1 MPGTCADHGPGRER
15 DQAAEPVPDP
25 GVDDAGHVAGAGQVP
40 FGDGVGEDLP
50 GVQAG
55 QFGAAQ
61 GAPQPPGL
69 VARPAAVFG
78 GQGGQEQV
86 AVALLAGGGG
96 LGGPDRVQ
104 HGQVVGVG
112 ESLLAG
118 LGRRELLAVAVQHAG
133 QHAQRR
139 ARRGRL
145 GGRGGNAGPF
155 GMNLVVAGQLG
166 RRPRAGHRVRLLRGG
181 GEHVREVGVGA
192 AGQRDVG
199 VLAVLGP
206 GDHRQAG
213 VHGPA
218 LGDVIG
224 DRVPEFGI
232 AEMWSTRKCGRST
245 AAARSPGRRPGRGA
259 RPARPR

>member
-1 MPGTCADHGPGRER
+1 MRGDLRGVGAAFGVGDGGDLRGPRAGRKR

-40 FGDGVGEDLP
+40 LADRLGQDLP

-69 VARPAAVFG
+69 VAGLAAVARR
-78 GQGGQEQV
+78 QGGREQV

-104 HGQVVGVG
+104 QGQVVGVG

-118 LGRRELLAVAVQHAG
+118 LGSRELLAVAVQHG
-133 QHAQRR
+133 RQDAQRR
-139 ARRGRL
+139 ARRGRP
-145 GGRGGNAGPF
+145 GDRGTNAVSF

-166 RRPRAGHRVRLLRGG
+166 SRPRAGHRVSPLRGH

-192 AGQRDVG
+192 AGQRGVG

-218 LGDVIG
+218 LGHVIG
-224 DRVPEFGI
+224 DRIPEFRI
-232 AEMWSTRKCGRST
+232 AVI
-245 AAARSPGRRPGRGA
+245 
-259 RPARPR
+259 